1 VRLSSWSAMLLG
13 GGGGDAEGGGGYADA
28 PGSGLTRMSGRSGRP
43 GSGPSQTSIEKG
55 SFQSPPGSFES
66 TTGREEGGG
75 GYADPGPGTTRTSGS
90 SGERPGSFE
99 SVARSGLAFEG
110 DDDDRRSAL
119 RSMRGPMWRRG
130 RRRGVRRA
138 FRLAFVGHVRRSIDE
153 SSRPVQISEPQ
164 VIKGNNVVVES
175 RRRQGHTLTPSAR
188 RDALERAPWTCSETP
203 RRRGRVTY
211 RSGSASPSS

>member
-1 VRLSSWSAMLLG
+1 MLL

-90 SGERPGSFE
+90 SGERLGPFE

-110 DDDDRRSAL
+110 DEYDRRSRRSAL
-119 RSMRGPMWRRG
+119 RSMRGPKWRSG

-153 SSRPVQISEPQ
+153 SSRPVQISEPRSQ
-164 VIKGNNVVVES
+164 GNNVVVES
-175 RRRQGHTLTPSAR
+175 HRRQGHTPTPSAR

-211 RSGSASPSS
+211 RNGSASPSS